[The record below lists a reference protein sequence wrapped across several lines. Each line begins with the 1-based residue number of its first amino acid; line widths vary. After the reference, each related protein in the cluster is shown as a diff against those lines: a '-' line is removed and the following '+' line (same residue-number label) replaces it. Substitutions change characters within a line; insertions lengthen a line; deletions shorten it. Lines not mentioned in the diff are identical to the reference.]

1 MFRGSLLE
9 GNLDK
14 EGIMKNLVYVLILL
28 FASPAFAGGS
38 YLDGANSPQDA
49 PVVIQNAPAVI
60 QNAPVTEKASEFK
73 INEALYH
80 ESMGSNGYYG
90 GGFYGEE
97 RNSAQ
102 VPYYTI
108 TSRGGASGFIS
119 SVVVVEGQIL
129 PLNFVSPFV
138 APFNF
143 GFGFFPGDVSVNIGN
158 FSFLSGGFGHGGFG
172 HGSFGFGHH

>member
-1 MFRGSLLE
+1 
-9 GNLDK
+9 
-14 EGIMKNLVYVLILL
+14 MKNLVYVLILL
-28 FASPAFAGGS
+28 FTSPAYAGGS

-49 PVVIQNAPAVI
+49 LVTLQETPPVIVED
-60 QNAPVTEKASEFK
+60 PVTEKASEFK
-73 INEALYH
+73 IDEALYH
-80 ESMGSNGYYG
+80 ESRGSNGYYG

-108 TSRGGASGFIS
+108 TSRGGESGFIS
-119 SVVVVEGQIL
+119 SVVVIEGQIL

-158 FSFLSGGFGHGGFG
+158 FSFLSGGFGRGSFGHGGFG
-172 HGSFGFGHH
+172 HRSFGHRHR